1 MNKKLLLCLIAST
14 VLLGCDKTGNSDS
27 NSMSNSTN
35 PSNSEDMSSSSSS
48 SSSEVLPPRDYYA
61 TINSKY
67 DIVYVYGVVGET
79 FDLTSIDVSRCCNG
93 TPTFSYSG
101 DGLQISG
108 DTMTY
113 LKKGTYVVDVN
124 YNGLKICSLQVL
136 VSANEESRLQYP
148 HNIDLSEYT
157 QHSGLPADVVVGD
170 DDVTLTSSSQWT
182 RIIYDLDDAYST
194 NYSVECDVSFLSASD
209 PTRWFGIV
217 FRDQE
222 TKKEKYPFYQFDLRK
237 KTNSANSI
245 EITNYY
251 GNDAYS
257 YPYSGMWTDEGPKE
271 IALNEK
277 IHIKFSVKDAAFN
290 GTVTYGDY
298 STTVETILPNVTKG
312 GFGFQCAGSTV
323 KFENIKVS
331 LDDSVKVMS
340 SANKADSIVYMDDAI
355 DGLKPNMIA
364 SGKTID
370 ELFGVYIN
378 AQQFFVKA
386 KGLDL
391 YNINDEKMDVTLNEI
406 LLELLGL
413 YIPNIQIEDLDTLE
427 NIIAICNSYAVY
439 DLAIWSTKGEILDA
453 AKAKL
458 PNARLGYIPTNLTSF
473 ETYEEVGDLC
483 HAAGK
488 HYANMILVDSELLNK
503 ENIIKATSLGY
514 SIVANAKDGNN
525 YSVVSSAL
533 TGCKLILANYN
544 KNVQAQANL
553 IYDDDVFTV
562 DESNANVANQVHSLF
577 SVPYATGH
585 RGAGTNGTNPE
596 IYLPENT
603 VESFEWAYTHGAQ
616 AIEID
621 VHTTSDG
628 KLAVIHDGTTG
639 AYSNQNL
646 TVANSTLAQL
656 QKLPLYIGSTYSYD
670 YHIPSLEEVLTA
682 FSGEEYKDKA
692 IVIEIKD
699 NLHNTGVHTI
709 EVCKSMGWYNR
720 ISLITFSAATAKSLR
735 DYDPGIQV
743 GYLNTVY
750 RRTYEE
756 YWSSVD
762 SFLSMGVGLASQLT
776 TITTDPLRESN
787 ARGQMYWLWT
797 FDYVNSQQIASLI
810 CDGNRAYTTNYINFF
825 SHNKYKLLADDNITL
840 SNGETKK
847 LTATSITYMQEEET
861 EDNVEI
867 IVLSD
872 NATASKGS
880 ITRTGS
886 GDIHVVLKHRTTWTI
901 GSTRTDFYIYSDI
914 VTIK

>member
-14 VLLGCDKTGNSDS
+14 VLLGCDKAGNNTGSSDS
-27 NSMSNSTN
+27 NNTGTSETN
-35 PSNSEDMSSSSSS
+35 
-48 SSSEVLPPRDYYA
+48 SSEVLPPREYYA

-67 DIVYVYGVVGET
+67 DIVYVYGVVGGS
-79 FDLTSIDVSRCCNG
+79 FDLTSIDVSRCCAG

-101 DGLQISG
+101 DGLQISNN
-108 DTMTY
+108 TMKY
-113 LKKGTYVVDVN
+113 LEKGTYVVDVN

-136 VSANEESRLQYP
+136 VSADEESRLQYP
-148 HNIDLSEYT
+148 HNIDLNEYT
-157 QHSGLPADVVVGD
+157 QHSGLPADVVVKD
-170 DDVTLTSSSQWT
+170 DAITLTSTSQWT
-182 RIIYDLDDAYST
+182 RIIYDLDEAYST
-194 NYSVECDVSFLSASD
+194 NYSVECDVTFLSASD

-222 TKKEKYPFYQFDLRK
+222 TRKDKYPFYQFDLRK

-257 YPYSGMWTDEGPKE
+257 YPYSGMWTNEGPKE

-277 IHIKFSVKDAAFN
+277 IHVKFSLKDAAFS
-290 GTVTYGDY
+290 GVVTYGDY
-298 STTVETILPNVTKG
+298 STTVEAILPNVTKG
-312 GFGFQCAGSTV
+312 GFGFQCAGSSV
-323 KFENIKVS
+323 KFENINVT
-331 LDDSVKVMS
+331 LDDSIKVMS
-340 SANKADSIVYMDDAI
+340 NANKADSIVYIDDDAV
-355 DGLKPNMIA
+355 DGLKPHMIA

-370 ELFGVYIN
+370 EFFGVYID

-386 KGLDL
+386 KDLEL
-391 YNINDEKMDVTLNEI
+391 YNINDEKMDVTLNDI

-413 YIPNIQIEDLDTLE
+413 YIPNIQVEDLKTLDD
-427 NIIAICNSYAVY
+427 IIAICNSYAVY
-439 DLAIWSTKGEILDA
+439 DLVIWSTNGEILDA
-453 AKAKL
+453 ARSKL
-458 PNARLGYIPTNLTSF
+458 PHARLGYIPTNLTSL
-473 ETYEEVGDLC
+473 ETYEEVGNLC

-514 SIVANAKDGNN
+514 SIVANAKDGDN

-544 KNVQAQANL
+544 KNVQTQANL
-553 IYDDDVFTV
+553 IYDDDLFTV
-562 DESNANVANQVHSLF
+562 DETNANVAYQVHSLF

-603 VESFEWAYTHGAQ
+603 IESFEWAYTHGAQ

-621 VHTTSDG
+621 VHTTADG

-646 TVANSTLAQL
+646 TVANTTLAKL
-656 QKLPLYIGSTYSYD
+656 QELPLYIGSSYSYD

-699 NLHNTGVHTI
+699 NLHSTGVHVV
-709 EVCKSMGWYNR
+709 EVCKAMGWYNR

-750 RRTYEE
+750 RRNSDE

-776 TITTDPLRESN
+776 TITTDPLQESN

-797 FDYVNSQQIASLI
+797 FDYGNAAQLASLI

-825 SHNKYKLLADDNITL
+825 SHNKYRLLADDNITL

-847 LTATSITYMQEEET
+847 LTAKSITYMQEEAI
-861 EDNVEI
+861 EDNVDI
-867 IVLSD
+867 IVLSG
-872 NATASKGS
+872 NATVSGNS

-886 GDIHVVLKHRTTWTI
+886 GDICVVLKHRTTWTI
-901 GSTRTDFYIYSDI
+901 GSTRTDFCIYSDI